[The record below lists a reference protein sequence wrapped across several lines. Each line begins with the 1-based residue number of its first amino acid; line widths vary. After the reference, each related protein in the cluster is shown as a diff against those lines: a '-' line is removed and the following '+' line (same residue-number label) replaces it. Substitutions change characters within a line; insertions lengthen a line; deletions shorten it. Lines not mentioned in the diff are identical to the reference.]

1 LKDQKL
7 SIQKGIEL
15 LKQVNLKQD
24 WEIRR
29 KKMLSD
35 KIDVTG
41 FMIWLVENY
50 PDSMKIMKENP
61 DYQLQFK

>member
-1 LKDQKL
+1 MKDQKL